1 MNLDVK
7 TIFIADALTTA
18 LISLALF
25 FYSKTYKTYPGFK
38 HWTTGSLAA
47 SLAFA
52 AAAFRGIIPEWTS
65 ILLVNGTSVFAFIVR
80 LDGVARFV
88 QGKTVNRFL
97 YAIVPLEMVLA
108 GFFYFVHDS
117 IDIRLAMI
125 TACACPCI
133 WWIAAIFLHASIR
146 KKKPFYSIAG
156 IIAMIYGTTS
166 LIRTTFWF
174 LDSPVGLFDN
184 TLYSAAF
191 FLSVLAF
198 EVWFGLL
205 FLMMNSRR
213 LEEEL
218 VAGEKALK
226 EQVVRLNNA
235 MSEVKV
241 LKGLLPI
248 CSSCKK
254 IRDDDGYWTQ
264 LEAYIDRHSEATFT
278 HGVCPEC
285 AAKMK
290 IEYDKASRRAK
301 ERTSSDPEF
310 PGPCATGPSDGTASL

>member
-1 MNLDVK
+1 MNLDVR
-7 TIFIADALTTA
+7 TIFIADALITA

-25 FYSKTYKTYPGFK
+25 FYGKTYKTYPGFK
-38 HWTTGSLAA
+38 HWTAGSLAA

-52 AAAFRGIIPEWTS
+52 ASALRGIIPEWIS
-65 ILLVNGTSVFAFIVR
+65 VLLVNGTSVFVFIVR

-88 QGKTVNRFL
+88 QKKAVNRFL
-97 YAIVPLEMVLA
+97 YTIVPLEMVLA

-117 IDIRLAMI
+117 IDIRLAIM

-133 WWIAAIFLHASIR
+133 WWVAAIFIHASYR
-146 KKKPFYSIAG
+146 EKKPFYSTAGAIA
-156 IIAMIYGTTS
+156 IIYGTTT
-166 LIRTTFWF
+166 LMRATFWF

-184 TLYSAAF
+184 TPYSAAF
-191 FLSVLAF
+191 FLSVLVF

-226 EQVVRLNNA
+226 EQVVRLNKA

-248 CSSCKK
+248 CSCCKK

-264 LEAYIDRHSEATFT
+264 LESYIDRHSEATFT
-278 HGVCPEC
+278 HGICPEC
-285 AAKMK
+285 ATK
-290 IEYDKASRRAK
+290 IQNEYEKAARSVK
-301 ERTSSDPEF
+301 ERTASDPVF
-310 PGPCATGPSDGTASL
+310 P

>member
-25 FYSKTYKTYPGFK
+25 FYGKTYKTYPGFK
-38 HWTTGSLAA
+38 HWTAGSLAA

-52 AAAFRGIIPEWTS
+52 ASALRGTIPEWIS
-65 ILLVNGTSVFAFIVR
+65 VLLVNGAGVFAFIVR
-80 LDGVARFV
+80 LDGVAMFV
-88 QGKTVNRFL
+88 QGKAVKRFL
-97 YAIVPLEMVLA
+97 YAVVPLEMALA

-133 WWIAAIFLHASIR
+133 WWIAAIFTDAAIR
-146 KKKPFYSIAG
+146 EKKPFYSMAG
-156 IIAMIYGTTS
+156 VIAMIYGTTS
-166 LIRTTFWF
+166 LVRTTFWF
-174 LDSPVGLFDN
+174 LDSPVGIFDN
-184 TLYSAAF
+184 TLYSAVF
-191 FLSVLAF
+191 FLSVLVF

-218 VAGEKALK
+218 VAGEKTLK
-226 EQVVRLNNA
+226 EQVVMLNKA

-264 LEAYIDRHSEATFT
+264 LETYIDRHSEATFT

-285 AAKMK
+285 AARMMT
-290 IEYDKASRRAK
+290 EYDKAARRAK
-301 ERTSSDPEF
+301 GQAASDPVF
-310 PGPCATGPSDGTASL
+310 PGP